1 MNRNGKKLEEWIG
14 YQFQN
19 EGLFRQAMTHSSYV
33 NEHRMDKLQ
42 CNERLEF
49 LGDAVL
55 ELVTS
60 HFLYQEYPKKPE
72 GEMTK
77 LRASLVCEP
86 TLAICTKDLNLQK
99 YLLLGKGEEAT
110 GGRTRKSILSDA
122 LEAVIGALY
131 LDGGMDAAKPFI
143 LRYILTDIEH
153 KQLFHDSK
161 TILQEVVQADYKK
174 ELHYELVDQRGP
186 DHAREFTVEARMDG
200 TVLGVGTGNTKKA
213 AEQEAAYHA
222 LIYLRR
228 EDAGKIL

>member
-1 MNRNGKKLEEWIG
+1 
-14 YQFQN
+14 
-19 EGLFRQAMTHSSYV
+19 
-33 NEHRMDKLQ
+33 
-42 CNERLEF
+42 
-49 LGDAVL
+49 
-55 ELVTS
+55 
-60 HFLYQEYPKKPE
+60 
-72 GEMTK
+72 
-77 LRASLVCEP
+77 
-86 TLAICTKDLNLQK
+86 
-99 YLLLGKGEEAT
+99 
-110 GGRTRKSILSDA
+110 
-122 LEAVIGALY
+122 
-131 LDGGMDAAKPFI
+131 MDAAKPFI